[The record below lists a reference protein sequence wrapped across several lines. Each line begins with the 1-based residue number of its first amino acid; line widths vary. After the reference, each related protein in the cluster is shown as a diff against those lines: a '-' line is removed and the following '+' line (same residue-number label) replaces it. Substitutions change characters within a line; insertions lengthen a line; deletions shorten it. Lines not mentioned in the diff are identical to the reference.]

1 MSSRVSSR
9 PVVLEPAVT
18 ALYSSQLIWVKVR
31 LRAELT
37 AKSRHIQIAPN
48 GALMSALN
56 DFWFVPTPERGSTAQ
71 AQLLGREDL
80 FLIAR
85 GGQSPQALLCQGHV
99 ASPVARCRHTGT
111 HNQVLGPADPG
122 SNSNYS
128 TY

>member
-1 MSSRVSSR
+1 MSSRVPSR
-9 PVVLEPAVT
+9 PVVLEPRVT

-31 LRAELT
+31 LRAQLT

-56 DFWFVPTPERGSTAQ
+56 DFWFVPTPDRGSTAQ
-71 AQLLGREDL
+71 AQLWDANL
-80 FLIAR
+80 FLIAH
-85 GGQSPQALLCQGHV
+85 GGQSPQVLLCRGHV

-111 HNQVLGPADPG
+111 RNRVLGPTDPG